1 MGTFTVGD
9 VVLIPFPY
17 ADLSTFKK
25 RPALI
30 VGEAEFNNFILC
42 QITSKS
48 STGQRAILITDKDF
62 TDGSLKLDSY
72 VRPDKLFTIET
83 SVIDKRLG
91 KLSRSI
97 IIDIKSSIR
106 QIFK

>member
-1 MGTFTVGD
+1 MGTFAVGD

-48 STGQRAILITDKDF
+48 SKSQRAILATDKDF
-62 TDGSLKLDSY
+62 TDGSLNLDSY
-72 VRPDKLFTIET
+72 IRPDKLFTIEI
-83 SVIDKRLG
+83 SVIEKKLG
-91 KLSRSI
+91 TLNNSI
-97 IIDIKSSIR
+97 LIDIKDSIR
-106 QIFK
+106 QLFK